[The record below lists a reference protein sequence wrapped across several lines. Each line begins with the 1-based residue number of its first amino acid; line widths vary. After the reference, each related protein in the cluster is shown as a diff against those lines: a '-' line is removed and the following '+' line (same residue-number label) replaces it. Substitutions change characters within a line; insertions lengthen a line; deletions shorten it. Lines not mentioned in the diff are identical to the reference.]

1 MKLLFFFL
9 LPLSIHAQ
17 PKTLKYEWRKISG
30 PSQYKIV
37 SPHSSTTQF
46 TNLVEGVYQFEL
58 KVTNKYGLSARDTM
72 KVTVNPAVNGKNSAK
87 GKSKKLSN

>member
-1 MKLLFFFL
+1 MKLLFFLL

-17 PKTLKYEWRKISG
+17 SKTLQYEWRKISG

-37 SPHSSTTQF
+37 SPHSATTEF
-46 TNLVEGVYQFEL
+46 TNLVAGVYQFEL

-72 KVTVNPAVNGKNSAK
+72 KVTVNPAANKSSKAGKK
-87 GKSKKLSN
+87 KSRSSN